1 MCQKSVEENCD
12 EPELTTTVS
21 NQLYGYAMDD
31 YEVVLDTVRSGDT
44 FGKLM
49 DNFGVSAG
57 QVYQIVEKVKDT
69 FDVRQ
74 LRAGRPFTL
83 LRSKDSLNKPQV
95 FIYHP
100 NRIDYV
106 VIDMRDSI
114 QCYRDK
120 LPVTTKRRTVT
131 GVINSS
137 LSQAMTDQGLSQN
150 LVHELSSIYQWTV
163 DFFRLQKGDHFKIIY
178 NENYINDTT
187 FVGIE
192 NVEATL
198 LNHYNRPYY
207 AFRFTTDSLTGTADY
222 YDEKANTLRSFFLKA
237 PLNYTRI
244 SSRYSLNRF
253 HPVQKKWKAHLGTDY
268 AAPHGTPIMATANG
282 VVERSGYN
290 SGNGNYVKIKH
301 NDTYSTQYLH
311 MSKRAVKVG
320 DRVKQ
325 GDIIGYVGSTGL
337 ATGPHVCYRF
347 WYNGKQVDP
356 YAIDLPAAEPI
367 KEELKESYFSFIQ
380 SLKEEIDQIG
390 EPENYVYQ

>member
-21 NQLYGYAMDD
+21 NQLYGFAMDD

>member
-21 NQLYGYAMDD
+21 NQLYGFAMDD

-222 YDEKANTLRSFFLKA
+222 YDDKANTLRSFFLKA

>member
-21 NQLYGYAMDD
+21 NQLYGFAMDD

-367 KEELKESYFSFIQ
+367 KEDLKESYFSFIQ

>member
-222 YDEKANTLRSFFLKA
+222 YDDKANTLRSFFLKA

>member
-1 MCQKSVEENCD
+1 MEENCD

-21 NQLYGYAMDD
+21 NQLYGFAMDD

-222 YDEKANTLRSFFLKA
+222 YDDKANTLRSFFLKA

>member
-1 MCQKSVEENCD
+1 MEENCD

-21 NQLYGYAMDD
+21 NQLYGFAMDD

>member
-21 NQLYGYAMDD
+21 NQLYGYAIDD

-311 MSKRAVKVG
+311 MSKSKYWV
-320 DRVKQ
+320 
-325 GDIIGYVGSTGL
+325 
-337 ATGPHVCYRF
+337 
-347 WYNGKQVDP
+347 
-356 YAIDLPAAEPI
+356 E
-367 KEELKESYFSFIQ
+367 
-380 SLKEEIDQIG
+380 
-390 EPENYVYQ
+390 